1 MRCHGSIVA
10 NWGDVVMPLHTLQ
23 LGRVRSRQSR
33 MRRAGLPPV
42 EYFVGG
48 VLGALAAL
56 LVIRWLA

>member
-1 MRCHGSIVA
+1 
-10 NWGDVVMPLHTLQ
+10 MPLHTLQ

-33 MRRAGLPPV
+33 MRSSRRPGLPPV

>member
-1 MRCHGSIVA
+1 
-10 NWGDVVMPLHTLQ
+10 MPLHTLQ